1 LKKISLSIA
10 AAAVL
15 AVTAASAAVAAELPS
30 YEKAGL
36 PVSAVQLQV
45 LGAEHVQQASPVA
58 TPVSPVQHSVLT
70 PRNKITTAQ
79 GRTGTVGRT
88 IQ

>member
-1 LKKISLSIA
+1 MKKISLSV

-15 AVTAASAAVAAELPS
+15 AMIAAGGAGAGELPT

-36 PVSAVQLQV
+36 PVSAVQVQV
-45 LGAEHVQQASPVA
+45 LGAGNVQEAAPAVPSL
-58 TPVSPVQHSVLT
+58 TPVQLGVLT
-70 PRNKITTAQ
+70 PRGRITTAQ
-79 GRTGTVGRT
+79 GRVETAGRT